1 MRHAA
6 THLLGQPRQ
15 KSRHSLAGTK
25 PRSAQKGTWERMG
38 AQKGESVS
46 ADAPSSQDMERA
58 AKGQKEAQHGARF
71 IGFIGFVLKF

>member
-1 MRHAA
+1 
-6 THLLGQPRQ
+6 
-15 KSRHSLAGTK
+15 
-25 PRSAQKGTWERMG
+25 MG

>member
-1 MRHAA
+1 
-6 THLLGQPRQ
+6 
-15 KSRHSLAGTK
+15 
-25 PRSAQKGTWERMG
+25 MG

-46 ADAPSSQDMERA
+46 ADAPSLQDMERA